1 MTGAKSPIANWKRQL
16 LRNLGVALCLPVFF
30 TGTVTAVA
38 SPLTVAA
45 ADSATENA
53 AADPLMK
60 IVDEAIEVTRM
71 RNLDFQQHTPW
82 QILHGL
88 LALRENYT
96 IKNGNEFVNALD
108 FLSTKAR
115 YKGEGWFEKTQY
127 GGRAHPYNGTPYDF
141 EGHVNQTMAIIA
153 MCNVPLTHK
162 FHTANGQVVTMQDMV
177 RHAQYALNPKDELTW
192 TLWFLTHYV
201 DQDTTWTTAAGQRW
215 SMEALVRNQNAAS
228 INNSP
233 CGGCHNL
240 FAVAYARNAYMQ
252 KHGQLRGAW
261 LEADQRLQQ
270 YISAAQS
277 MQNRDGSFAT
287 EFFRARGHS
296 TQFNERIKASGH
308 MLEWLLVAL
317 PKKRLNEQ
325 WMRNGVYSL
334 ATDLI
339 TNASQPADCGP
350 LYHSL
355 HALVLYKQR
364 MQGANAASSQQQ
376 TVAKPQTEAGQE
388 QQINVM
394 ATPAPTAGQEF
405 QTPVQAPPKA
415 NLPVIGPIKPAPQS
429 TPPAL
434 LSPPANPNES
444 ERLTPRQERLERLQ
458 DRQRRL
464 RKSSAS
470 VDNES
475 EVENAS
481 GEKAVEKIPLSPI
494 PGGMPIFKP
503 TAYEFVSIDIEP
515 AMTPAEVDELPAP
528 KQPEPTP
535 PAELKP
541 VNAVPASPA
550 TPAAANRE
558 PVKAEPKG
566 NTPVETEADKS
577 AAKPSDNEADS
588 AAPEEPEYD

>member
-1 MTGAKSPIANWKRQL
+1 MTGAESPAVSRKRQL
-16 LRNLGVALCLPVFF
+16 LKNLGFALCLPAFF
-30 TGTVTAVA
+30 AGVAPAIA
-38 SPLTVAA
+38 SPLTVAS
-45 ADSATENA
+45 ADSATEGA
-53 AADPLMK
+53 SVDPLMK

-115 YKGEGWFEKTQY
+115 YKGEGWFEKTQH

-162 FHTANGQVVTMQDMV
+162 FHTANGQVVTMQEMV
-177 RHAQYALNPKDELTW
+177 QHAQYALNPKDELTW

-201 DQDTTWTTAAGQRW
+201 DQDASWTTSSGQRW
-215 SMEALVRNQNAAS
+215 NMEALVRNQNAAA

-287 EFFRARGHS
+287 QFFRARGHS

-325 WMRNGVYSL
+325 WMRNGIYSL

-364 MQGANAASSQQQ
+364 MQGANAANAQEQ
-376 TVAKPQTEAGQE
+376 TVAKPQTKSDAASE
-388 QQINVM
+388 QQVNVL
-394 ATPAPTAGQEF
+394 ATPAATTGQEF
-405 QTPVQAPPKA
+405 QTPVQTTPKA
-415 NLPVIGPIKPAPQS
+415 RLPVPGPINPAPQS

-434 LSPPANPNES
+434 LSPPTNPNEGD
-444 ERLTPRQERLERLQ
+444 RLTPRQERLERLQ

-470 VDNES
+470 TDDTSEIES
-475 EVENAS
+475 VS
-481 GEKAVEKIPLSPI
+481 GEKTLEKIPLSPV

-503 TAYEFVSIDIEP
+503 TAYEMVSIDIEP
-515 AMTPAEVDELPAP
+515 ELTPAEVDELPAP
-528 KQPEPTP
+528 KQPEQTP
-535 PAELKP
+535 PPVLKP
-541 VNAVPASPA
+541 VEPAPA
-550 TPAAANRE
+550 MAPAPVSRE

-566 NTPVETEADKS
+566 TLPTEAEAPK
-577 AAKPSDNEADS
+577 AAEEAAAS
-588 AAPEEPEYD
+588 APEEPEYD